1 MVIRLDMKSSTPI
14 YVQLRNQIVLGIGKG
29 ELRLGENLPTVR
41 QLASDIGV
49 NNMTVSKAYGILKNE
64 GFIETDRRNG
74 AKIAI
79 SKNSLNQ
86 RYFEEKIE
94 EELQLLITEA
104 KLSGCSSEEILAS
117 CKQMLEN
124 LHIGTMEEATC

>member
-1 MVIRLDMKSSTPI
+1 MIIKLDMKSATPI
-14 YVQLRNQIVLGIGKG
+14 YVQLRNQIVLGIGNG
-29 ELRLGENLPTVR
+29 DIRLGESLPTVR

-49 NNMTVSKAYGILKNE
+49 NNMTVSKAYVILKQE

-79 SKNSLNQ
+79 SKSALNE

-94 EELQLLITEA
+94 DELKLLITEA
-104 KLSGCSSEEILAS
+104 KLSGRTSEEILANVKALIDS
-117 CKQMLEN
+117 VHISSLEEIR
-124 LHIGTMEEATC
+124 L

>member
-1 MVIRLDMKSSTPI
+1 MIIKLDMKSDTPI
-14 YVQLRNQIVLGIGKG
+14 YVQLRNQVVLGIGNGDLKIG
-29 ELRLGENLPTVR
+29 EHLPTVR

-49 NNMTVSKAYGILKNE
+49 NNMTVSKAYGILKQE

-79 SKNSLNQ
+79 SKTFLNQ

-94 EELQLLITEA
+94 DELKILITEA
-104 KLSGCSSEEILAS
+104 KLSGRSSEEIITNFKKLIDS
-117 CKQMLEN
+117 IHISSLEEVQ
-124 LHIGTMEEATC
+124 L